1 MIIEAANIYRVP
13 TGSRKAVLLELVTD
27 DGISGFGEAGVAYG
41 AGGEAAGQM
50 LREMVERFV
59 LGRDPTT
66 ISAIWHDVY
75 DGSFWIRGGG
85 AISYA
90 ALSAIELA
98 LWDINGKRLDAPVY
112 ELLGGRLRDALPVY
126 ANGWWVGCDSPDDY
140 AAAAAKIVA
149 RGFDALK
156 FYPLAQTDAETVV
169 RHPRRRGVDPA
180 QIPQICARVA
190 AVRETVGGDVDLML
204 DFGGGL
210 ATDQLLRICRRL
222 EPLDILFIEEA
233 VDPGSLAALAE
244 LAGKTGIPLAAGERA
259 YGRPGFERLLASGAL
274 SVLQPD
280 VCNTGG
286 LLEARLIAGLAEQ
299 RNLRIA
305 PHNYGSTLAT
315 AVTAQFGALIPNF
328 MLFECFPDFDREPG
342 YLPVL
347 ERPLEAQIENAS
359 IPLPAGPGLGVAIL
373 GDSIEPFRVAQC
385 RAGSGSG
392 ILRD

>member
-27 DGISGFGEAGVAYG
+27 DGTRGYGEAGVAYG
-41 AGGEAAGQM
+41 VGGEAAGQM

-66 ISAIWHDVY
+66 ISAIWHDIY
-75 DGSFWIRGGG
+75 DGSFWTRGGG
-85 AISYA
+85 AIGYA

-112 ELLGGRLRDALPVY
+112 ELLGGRLRERLPVY
-126 ANGWWVGCDSPDDY
+126 ANGWWVGCDSPADY
-140 AAAAAKIVA
+140 AAAAKRIVA
-149 RGFDALK
+149 RGFGALK

-169 RHPRRRGVDPA
+169 RHPRRRGVEPGLIA
-180 QIPQICARVA
+180 TICERVA
-190 AVRETVGGDVDLML
+190 AVRETVGPDVDLML

-222 EPLDILFIEEA
+222 EPLDIRFIEEA
-233 VDPGSLAALAE
+233 VDPGSIAALAE
-244 LAGKTGIPLAAGERA
+244 VAGKTRIPLAAGERA
-259 YGRPGFERLLASGAL
+259 YGRPGFERLLDTGAL
-274 SVLQPD
+274 GVLQPD

-286 LLEARLIAGLAEQ
+286 LLEARLIAGQAEQ

-315 AVTAQFGALIPNF
+315 AVAAQFGAVIPNF
-328 MLFECFPDFDREPG
+328 MLLECFPDFDHEPG

-347 ERPLEAQIENAS
+347 ERPLEGQIENAS
-359 IPLPAGPGLGVAIL
+359 IPLPEGPGLGVSVL
-373 GDSIEPFRVAQC
+373 RENVERFRVAQC
-385 RAGSGSG
+385 RA
-392 ILRD
+392 

>member
-13 TGSRKAVLLELVTD
+13 TGSRKAVLLELATD
-27 DGISGFGEAGVAYG
+27 DGTRGFGEAGIAYG
-41 AGGEAAGQM
+41 VGGEAAGQM

-66 ISAIWHDVY
+66 ISAIWHDIY
-75 DGSFWIRGGG
+75 DGSFWTRGGG
-85 AISYA
+85 AIGYA

-112 ELLGGRLRDALPVY
+112 ELLGGRLRERLPVY
-126 ANGWWVGCDSPDDY
+126 ANGWWVGCDSPADY
-140 AAAAAKIVA
+140 AAAAKRIVA
-149 RGFDALK
+149 RGFGALK

-169 RHPRRRGVDPA
+169 RHPRRRGVEPGLIA
-180 QIPQICARVA
+180 TICERVA
-190 AVRETVGGDVDLML
+190 AVRETVGPDVDLML

-222 EPLDILFIEEA
+222 EPLDIRFIEEA
-233 VDPGSLAALAE
+233 VDPGSIAALAE
-244 LAGKTGIPLAAGERA
+244 VAGKTRIPLAAGERA
-259 YGRPGFERLLASGAL
+259 YGRPGFERLLDTGAL
-274 SVLQPD
+274 GVLQPD

-286 LLEARLIAGLAEQ
+286 LLEARLIAGQAEQ

-315 AVTAQFGALIPNF
+315 AVAAQFGTVIPNF
-328 MLFECFPDFDREPG
+328 MLLECFPDFDHEPG

-347 ERPLEAQIENAS
+347 ERPLEGQIENAS
-359 IPLPAGPGLGVAIL
+359 IPLPEGPGLGVSVL
-373 GDSIEPFRVAQC
+373 RENVERFRVAQC
-385 RAGSGSG
+385 RA
-392 ILRD
+392 